1 MPTHSE
7 AMRNVAPPLKRK
19 RSLAQITA
27 WLENDATWKPAYK
40 LMVSAVLTVWITAAL
55 LVTAFLCERNTMNTD
70 PTAASARARL
80 ADGGK

>member
-1 MPTHSE
+1 MNHSE

-40 LMVSAVLTVWITAAL
+40 LAVAAVLTAW
-55 LVTAFLCERNTMNTD
+55 VTVFLIGLC
-70 PTAASARARL
+70 ACVQVAGYRADVAEIR
-80 ADGGK
+80 GQH